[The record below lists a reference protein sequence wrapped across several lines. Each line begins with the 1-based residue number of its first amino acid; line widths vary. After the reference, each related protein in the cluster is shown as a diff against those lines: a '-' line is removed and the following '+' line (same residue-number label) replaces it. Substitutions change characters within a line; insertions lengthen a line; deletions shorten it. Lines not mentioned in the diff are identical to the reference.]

1 MYRNGNGISK
11 DFRLAIEWYLKAAQQ
26 KYYWAHYQIGQMY
39 FRGEGV
45 QKNTIKAHT
54 LWTIAA
60 KLGYEAADRKLKFLE
75 KFHSEAIIMACN
87 QLFFY

>member
-1 MYRNGNGISK
+1 MLCHASHVFCY
-11 DFRLAIEWYLKAAQQ
+11 
-26 KYYWAHYQIGQMY
+26 YQIGQMY

-45 QKNTIKAHT
+45 EKNTIKAHT

-75 KFHSEAIIMACN
+75 KTMNQTEIEKANNLTIKCN
-87 QLFFY
+87 NKGLSTCLQ